1 MVVRGCVAM
10 LQPRANEDGVRIDNR
25 VSGMRIALRGDA
37 RALKQI
43 VLNLLSNAVKFT
55 PSGGMVS
62 LRIEKGGRGN
72 GSGHGASALQP
83 FQQADSS
90 IGRRFG
96 GSGLGLAISRKQLAL
111 HGGVFTIDSTP
122 GHGTTVRASI
132 PLNGLSKPRQWKE
145 RLHQCP
151 RYLPDALDQR
161 TSRRRRIDRQR
172 EQHRQLPRLRGE

>member
-1 MVVRGCVAM
+1 MVVRGCVAT

-25 VSGMRIALRGDA
+25 VQRNAHSPARGCARVEADCAQPAVKRREVHAVGWSGLGAYRKDGRGD
-37 RALKQI
+37 
-43 VLNLLSNAVKFT
+43 
-55 PSGGMVS
+55 
-62 LRIEKGGRGN
+62 

-96 GSGLGLAISRKQLAL
+96 GPGLGLAISRKPLAL
-111 HGGVFTIDSTP
+111 HGGTFTIDSTP
-122 GHGTTVRASI
+122 DHGTKCVPPFRV
-132 PLNGLSKPRQWKE
+132 NGLSKPRQWKG

-151 RYLPDALDQR
+151 RRLPDALDQR